1 MPLRLSAEFE
11 FWAEDGQEQI
21 HESSGET
28 FSMTA
33 RVQKRAGVSRGVLL
47 VTLLILAE
55 FVGTAAAQT
64 GQGLPTEW
72 DKIIEA
78 AKKEGKVV
86 ASIPPNRKLRR
97 GMEVAFIPRYGIGIE
112 FVSARGSASI
122 QKIISETKAGIQ
134 YVDLHVGGTES
145 AVTRL
150 LAEKTLEPVEPYFVL
165 PEVKDPK
172 QWWGGHMWADNAKR
186 FIYPFV
192 AYQTLGLWCN
202 PNEYRPAQFQSF
214 DDLLNP
220 KLQGKI
226 GISDPRTP
234 GSGNSMWS
242 HMLSIKGEEYLKKFV
257 AQKLFVA
264 RDLGVLGENLSR
276 GKIAVTLGIGYS
288 ELLPFIKAGLP
299 VEPLPYPNE
308 GLYATGGY
316 GHLMVIKNP
325 PHPNAA
331 KVFANWLLGRDGQEI
346 FGRSMGVASRRLDV
360 DTKWLKEFGVIASK
374 DSLTVEQF
382 YRLENQSEEKVYKLR
397 DLGAAAARR
406 LLGS

>member
-1 MPLRLSAEFE
+1 MR
-11 FWAEDGQEQI
+11 
-21 HESSGET
+21 
-28 FSMTA
+28 
-33 RVQKRAGVSRGVLL
+33 RGVL
-47 VTLLILAE
+47 VVAALILAHL
-55 FVGTAAAQT
+55 VGTAAAQT
-64 GQGLPTEW
+64 GQGQPAEW
-72 DKIIEA
+72 DKIVEA

-86 ASIPPNRKLRR
+86 VSIPPSRKLRR
-97 GMEVAFIPRYGIGIE
+97 GMEVAFTRRYGIGVE
-112 FVSARGSASI
+112 FVSARSSASI
-122 QKIISETKAGIQ
+122 EKIISETKAGIQ

-145 AVTRL
+145 AVTGL
-150 LAEKTLEPVEPYFVL
+150 LAEKALDPVEPYFVL
-165 PEVKDPK
+165 QEVKDPK
-172 QWWGGHMWADNAKR
+172 QWWGGHIWVDNAKR
-186 FIYPFV
+186 FSYAFA
-192 AYQTLGLWCN
+192 AYQTVSLWCN
-202 PNEYRPAQFQSF
+202 PNEYKPAEFQSF

-242 HMLSIKGEEYLKKFV
+242 HMLSVKGEEYLKKFV
-257 AQKLFVA
+257 AQKLFVV
-264 RDLGVLGENLSR
+264 RDLRLLGENLSS

-299 VEPLPYPNE
+299 VVPLPYPKE
-308 GLYATGGY
+308 GLYTTGGY

-346 FGRSMGVASRRLDV
+346 FSRSMGIGSRRFDV

-382 YRLENQSEEKVYKLR
+382 YRLENQSEEKIYKLR
-397 DLGAAAARR
+397 EPAAAAARR